1 MAKQRKLKGY
11 VEAIAVLLATPD
23 QIEVAGLKGV
33 KSGQVV
39 TVRRESQ

>member
-1 MAKQRKLKGY
+1 MAKQRKLKGN
-11 VEAIAVLLATPD
+11 VEAFALLATPD